1 MVDEKGYR
9 VLSSEPRQGLSSL
22 PSDAKWA
29 RLGTD
34 KGDKTLVSLPFRV
47 LLLWQETLT

>member
-1 MVDEKGYR
+1 MKFPLFPLMQNG
-9 VLSSEPRQGLSSL
+9 
-22 PSDAKWA
+22 A
-29 RLGTD
+29 RLGAD